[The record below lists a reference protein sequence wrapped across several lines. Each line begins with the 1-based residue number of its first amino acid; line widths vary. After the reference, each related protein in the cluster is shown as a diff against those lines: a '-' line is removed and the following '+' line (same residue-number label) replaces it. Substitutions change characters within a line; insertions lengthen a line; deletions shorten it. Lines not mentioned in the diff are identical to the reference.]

1 MLSAKEAN
9 SKTFSKIKAHINVEL
24 FEIEQKINEA
34 IDRGKYSITCDH
46 HLKIETRKKLEELG
60 YKVAVGHQ
68 YNDTYYNISW

>member
-9 SKTFSKIKAHINVEL
+9 AKTFSKIKAHINVEL

-46 HLKIETRKKLEELG
+46 PLEIETKNKLEELG
-60 YKVAVGHQ
+60 YKVYVGSQ
-68 YNDTYYNISW
+68 YNETYCSISW